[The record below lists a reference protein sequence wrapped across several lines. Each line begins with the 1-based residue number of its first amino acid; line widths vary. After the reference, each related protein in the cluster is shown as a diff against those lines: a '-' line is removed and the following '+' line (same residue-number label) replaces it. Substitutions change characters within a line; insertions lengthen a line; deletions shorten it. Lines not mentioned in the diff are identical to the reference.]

1 MRVSFLVAAV
11 LSLFATPAFAQEQ
24 RSVLSPGEL
33 SVGAEFFPETFQ
45 SAFSNVEGV
54 AASVSPSAGFVVRY
68 AASRDLAFLGT
79 LGFFH
84 RIQKGDDP
92 ATFYALGGGVQYEAI
107 TSKLAS
113 VFLRGGLQFI
123 PRPANVD
130 DDDDATQDFGVRFYA
145 GPGIEARI
153 TEAFSLQ
160 FYTALLDLQIGGR
173 STDFDIAFVP
183 AIAGYLYF

>member
-11 LSLFATPAFAQEQ
+11 LTLFATPAFAQEQ

-33 SVGAEFFPETFQ
+33 SIGAEFFPETFQ
-45 SAFSNVEGV
+45 TASSNVVGI
-54 AASVSPSAGFVVRY
+54 APSVSPSAGFVARY

-92 ATFYALGGGVQYEAI
+92 ATFYAIGGGVQYEAI

-123 PRPANVD
+123 PRPANGD
-130 DDDDATQDFGVRFYA
+130 DDDSSQDFGVRFYA
-145 GPGIEARI
+145 GPGVEARI

-160 FYTALLDLQIGGR
+160 FYTAMLDLQIGGR
-173 STDFDIAFVP
+173 STDFDIGFLP